1 MVQPPPAGATEPP
14 PPAAGSASPDGG
26 PPRWFA
32 RTFAALED
40 PNFRLLY
47 ISNILQFGS
56 MQMQLVVRGWL
67 VFHLTG
73 SFAALGT
80 MALANAIPL
89 LLFSP
94 IGGVIADRA
103 PKKTVIQLGQ
113 GYNAVN
119 ATALAILAAGW
130 FGLELEFW
138 HLFLSAFLQG
148 GVNSIMQPAR
158 QSMISDLVPRERLT
172 NAIGINA
179 SGQTLM
185 QLVGPGIA
193 GFMIAA
199 VSPAIVFA
207 TMAAMYALAI
217 TFTMR
222 LPTRP
227 LYAFAQTAAG
237 IAAAHA
243 PRRSRGAGGVKDLV
257 DGMRYV
263 THDPAI
269 RTVIAV
275 NFLIVVVV
283 MPYTMLLPGFVSEVL
298 HKGAFEQGALQSVQ
312 GVGALIGAMVVAST
326 GSRGRGKLFIG
337 CGALL
342 GVGIVAF
349 AASANYWVTLPLMVM
364 IGAGQ
369 AGRMAF
375 GQVLIQAYSAEEY
388 RGRVMSVWFMEFGL
402 VQFGTFIVGFLA
414 EWFGPQLAIGGLAA
428 TLVVG
433 MIVVALF
440 VPTMRNLE

>member
-1 MVQPPPAGATEPP
+1 MQPPPTGATEPP
-14 PPAAGSASPDGG
+14 PAAAQDAAPSEC
-26 PPRWFA
+26 PPSRLT
-32 RTFAALED
+32 RTFQALQD

-47 ISNILQFGS
+47 VSNILQFGS

-73 SFAALGT
+73 SFAALGA
-80 MALANAIPL
+80 MALATAIPL
-89 LLFSP
+89 VLLSP
-94 IGGVIADRA
+94 IGGVVADRTS
-103 PKKTVIQLGQ
+103 KKTVIQLGQ

-119 ATALAILAAGW
+119 AAVLAVLVGGW
-130 FGLELEFW
+130 LGLELEFW

-148 GVNSIMQPAR
+148 AVNSIMQPAR
-158 QSMISDLVPRERLT
+158 QSMVSDLVPRERLT

-193 GFMIAA
+193 GLMIAA
-199 VSPAIVFA
+199 VSPATVFA

-222 LPTRP
+222 LPSRP
-227 LYAFAQTAAG
+227 LYAFARPQGGAG
-237 IAAAHA
+237 GAHGA
-243 PRRSRGAGGVKDLV
+243 RRGRGAGGLKDLA

-263 THDPAI
+263 THDPTI

-275 NFLIVVVV
+275 NFLIVIVV
-283 MPYTMLLPGFVSEVL
+283 MPYTMLLPGFVKEVL
-298 HKGAFEQGALQSVQ
+298 QRGAFEQGVLQSVQ
-312 GVGALIGAMVVAST
+312 GIGALIGAMGVAST
-326 GSRGRGKLFIG
+326 GSRGRGRLFIG
-337 CGALL
+337 CGVLL
-342 GVGIVAF
+342 GAGIVAF
-349 AASANYWVTLPLMVM
+349 SASTNYWVTLPLMVL

-428 TLVVG
+428 TLLVG
-433 MIVVALF
+433 MAAVALF
-440 VPTMRNLE
+440 VPTMRQLE